1 MRRLC
6 FGGSFNPI
14 HLGHLQCSAAA
25 AKAGG
30 FDRIVLIPAAVSP
43 HKLAA
48 ADTAPAAD
56 RLRMCKLGAA
66 DFAAHHPE
74 FADLFEINDLEL
86 QRPFPSYT
94 IDTVRQLK
102 SLGWTE
108 VNWLIGGD
116 QLARLPTWHE
126 SKSLVNEAKFWVI
139 ARPGFSFNFESLP
152 PEFISIKS
160 RILCAP
166 LLDISASD
174 IRQRV
179 RQGDNLEG
187 LVTPAVWRYI
197 LRRRLYAAG

>member
-30 FDRIVLIPAAVSP
+30 FDRVVLIPAAVSP
-43 HKLAA
+43 HKLNDP
-48 ADTAPAAD
+48 DTAPAAD
-56 RLRMCKLGAA
+56 RLRICKLGAA
-66 DFAAHHPE
+66 EFATRHPE

-86 QRPFPSYT
+86 KRPFPSYT

-102 SLGWTE
+102 SLGWPE

-116 QLARLPTWHE
+116 QLAKLPTWHE
-126 SKSLVNEAKFWVI
+126 AKSLVKEAKFWVI

-152 PEFISIKS
+152 AEFISLES
-160 RILCAP
+160 RILNAP

-174 IRQRV
+174 IRRRV
-179 RQGDNLEG
+179 REGDSVERS
-187 LVTPAVWRYI
+187 VTPAVWRYI
-197 LRRRLYAAG
+197 LRRRLYTAK